1 MSSYD
6 NDRGGTTW
14 GSRTNSGFQVLK
26 ALTAHSSRGCCP
38 KRVTSSEQDIEKGS
52 LQDNEQFDLRDYLTT
67 LVEANRGAGIQGK
80 HAGIVWENL
89 QVAAPEGQ
97 DDNVR

>member
-6 NDRGGTTW
+6 SDRGGTTW

-26 ALTAHSSRGCCP
+26 ALTAHSSRCP
-38 KRVTSSEQDIEKGS
+38 KRVASSELDVEKGS
-52 LQDNEQFDLRDYLTT
+52 LQDNEQFDLRDYLTA

-80 HAGIVWENL
+80 HAGVVWENL

-97 DDNVR
+97 DDKVR